1 MYRPPKGLTV
11 ETALGVPRD
20 ISNSVYVVR
29 EDKYPQTTDFC
40 SSLPFSLIMENV
52 GGGALGDKDHRLQV
66 YLIGLGLS
74 LKLCQLEIPLQ
85 TDPSSLP
92 GKACN
97 GLELPPGFLVLPAPS
112 DPG

>member
-52 GGGALGDKDHRLQV
+52 GGGGPVGRGVARRD
-66 YLIGLGLS
+66 
-74 LKLCQLEIPLQ
+74 
-85 TDPSSLP
+85 
-92 GKACN
+92 
-97 GLELPPGFLVLPAPS
+97 FAPMRR
-112 DPG
+112 DT